1 MGEIFKHLQAWWW
14 LLTRKPCFDAAK
26 FFLNFLKMRTIEFAE
41 KFGSSQ
47 KGKCLKFHF
56 FEIRR
61 IVITR
66 KWRQWNRLLE
76 RVSKSYLHMRPHLRF
91 VQLWFPMWDR
101 ILLKLVLMPAEATVL
116 STKEL
121 WYRTKMW
128 AWQFKKHR
136 FYISTFRRVAQY
148 GARLRDPKRR
158 TYEKKWPAQ
167 TIKHVFSWLAFIFS
181 RR

>member
-1 MGEIFKHLQAWWW
+1 MFKHLQAWWW

-26 FFLNFLKMRTIEFAE
+26 IFLNFLKMRTIEFAE

-76 RVSKSYLHMRPHLRF
+76 RVSKSYLHMRPQLRF

-136 FYISTFRRVAQY
+136 LFFYISKGRTIWCTFA
-148 GARLRDPKRR
+148 GS
-158 TYEKKWPAQ
+158 Q
-167 TIKHVFSWLAFIFS
+167 TTNIWKEMACTNNKTRFFLVGVHFFTKV
-181 RR
+181 R